1 MLTPESL
8 PDIQAV
14 LAEAG
19 VDGWLLFDFRG
30 INPVASGML
39 GVHGMLTR
47 RIFGYIPR
55 SGLPVAITHNIE
67 QQGWRDWPTGWTRER
82 YSAWT
87 ELAAHLAKHV
97 GGKTVAMEYSPDDAV
112 PYLDRVP
119 AGVLELV
126 RGAGARVVSSGELV
140 TRFYAVLSSEQIAS
154 HERAAVIVAE
164 TGQAAIR
171 RAGEQAA
178 AGTPLAEHELRDW
191 IMDRLSNA
199 GLYADHPAIVAVD
212 GGAANPHY
220 EPSPERPVR
229 IAPGTTL
236 LVDLWGTEPG
246 GVNADQTW
254 MGSIGAPSA
263 RALTIWET
271 VRAARDA
278 GIALVR
284 ERAARREPLRGAE
297 VDDAVRA
304 VIVRAGFGDRFVHR
318 TGHSI
323 DARDL
328 HGSGPHLDNFETREE
343 RLLQPGVAF
352 SIEPGIYVPGEI
364 GVRSEV
370 NAIFGSGE
378 ARITPREYQRD
389 LMVV

>member
-1 MLTPESL
+1 MLTPDTL
-8 PDIQAV
+8 PRIQEV

-39 GVHGMLTR
+39 GVQGMLTR

-55 SGLPVAITHNIE
+55 EGIPVAITHNIE
-67 QQGWRDWPTGWTRER
+67 QQGWRDWPAAWTRER

-87 ELAAHLAKHV
+87 ELAAHLARHV

-126 RGAGARVVSSGELV
+126 QRAGARVVSSGELV
-140 TRFYAVLSSEQIAS
+140 TRFYAVLTAEQIAS

-191 IMDRLSNA
+191 IMDRLTNA
-199 GLYADHPAIVAVD
+199 GLDADHPAIVAVD
-212 GGAANPHY
+212 AGAANPHY
-220 EPSPERPVR
+220 EPSAERPVT
-229 IAPGTTL
+229 IATGTTL
-236 LVDLWGTEPG
+236 LVDLWGTEPQ

-254 MGSIGAPSA
+254 MGSIGPPSA
-263 RALTIWET
+263 RATTIWEA
-271 VRAARDA
+271 VRDARDA
-278 GIALVR
+278 GIALVLD
-284 ERAARREPLRGAE
+284 RAARRAPLRGAE

-304 VIVRAGFGDRFVHR
+304 VITAAGFGDRFVHR

-328 HGSGPHLDNFETREE
+328 HGSGPHLDNYETREE

-352 SIEPGIYVPGEI
+352 SIEPGIYIPGEI

-370 NAIFGSGE
+370 NAVYGVGE
-378 ARITPREYQRD
+378 ARITPRLYQRD